1 MSRNKT
7 NYEDVI
13 QICFTYLVL
22 NKDDYNNIMVEMSR
36 NKAKF
41 LDVNY
46 FGIPGFMFFGG
57 MLKRYVR
64 GQYKNNLQV
73 FRMSCFFQC
82 LHFMYIFI
90 NHTGSFL
97 YKCVLLHVP
106 KNCLFTY
113 FDRSSRRYDR
123 WFP

>member
-13 QICFTYLVL
+13 QICFTYRVL

-57 MLKRYVR
+57 MLKRYVW

-73 FRMSCFFQC
+73 FRMSFFFPVFEFHVH
-82 LHFMYIFI
+82 LH
-90 NHTGSFL
+90 
-97 YKCVLLHVP
+97 
-106 KNCLFTY
+106 
-113 FDRSSRRYDR
+113 
-123 WFP
+123 